1 MPPEQPGAR
10 ARRVAEAVREELSLL
25 LSGEVKDPRASG
37 AVVTGVEM
45 TGDLRTARIR
55 VRLLDAS
62 GHGHGH
68 GPETDGADPARRR
81 ELVEALARASGL
93 LRREVTRRLG
103 LRYAPELRFSYD
115 DGLDELS
122 RVEGLLAEIEAD
134 RRRAGRGGA
143 K

>member
-1 MPPEQPGAR
+1 MPLDQPGAR

-25 LSGEVKDPRASG
+25 LAREVKDPRASG
-37 AVVTGVEM
+37 AVVTSVEM
-45 TGDLRTARIR
+45 TGDLRSARVR
-55 VRLLDAS
+55 VRLLDPS
-62 GHGHGH
+62 GA
-68 GPETDGADPARRR
+68 GAGGDDRSKRRA
-81 ELVEALARASGL
+81 LVEALERASGL

-103 LRYAPELRFSYD
+103 LRHAPELRFAYD

-134 RRRAGRGGA
+134 RRRAGRGSA